1 MTDARAPEERLGDML
16 MEDYEAEPEAPPE
29 RGTMYGRLRVLTL
42 ADAMNAPPRRY
53 LLQGLIA
60 PGEFS
65 VWFGAPKCGKSF
77 LVLRLA
83 YGLAIGRGMWER
95 EARLSRVLYVAAE
108 GEGGINARILALRDE
123 LGDAGNR
130 FHYIAQPVT
139 IGPPAIDVG
148 DIIRAAKDLSV
159 DLIVLDTLAR
169 TFGVG
174 DENSA
179 KDMGAFVAAG
189 DQIRHETGAHVAVIH
204 HGTKAGEQMRGS
216 SALLGAAD
224 LAVRVAKNPGGS
236 GNTATVEAAKDDADG
251 GIMGFRL
258 RPVEVRIGAEEVAR
272 ETRIAEEA
280 ETTGGQHARRR
291 LSDAQQRALDLL
303 HEAMHEAAEPV
314 PPSINAPPGTRGVR
328 EDTWRERVY
337 AGTVSNG
344 ETQDAKRKAFK
355 RAAEALLTGRRIG
368 LHLGWVWP
376 A

>member
-1 MTDARAPEERLGDML
+1 MTDARGPEERLGDMM
-16 MEDYEAEPEAPPE
+16 MEDCETEAEAPPE
-29 RGTMYGRLRVLTL
+29 RGTLFGRLRVLTL

-95 EARLSRVLYVAAE
+95 EARLSRVLYLAAE

-123 LGDAGNR
+123 LGDAGDGFR
-130 FHYIAQPVT
+130 YIAQPVS
-139 IGPPAIDVG
+139 IGPPGIDVG
-148 DIIRAAKDLSV
+148 DVIRAAKDLGAH
-159 DLIVLDTLAR
+159 LIVVDTLAR
-169 TFGVG
+169 AFGIG

-189 DQIRHETGAHVAVIH
+189 DQIRHKTGAHVAVIH
-204 HGTKAGEQMRGS
+204 HATKSSEQIRGS
-216 SALLGAAD
+216 GALLGAAD
-224 LAVRVAKNPGGS
+224 LAVRVAKNPGG

-251 GIMGFRL
+251 AILGFRL
-258 RPVEVRIGAEEVAR
+258 RPVEVLTGAEKAAR
-272 ETRIAEEA
+272 ATCIAEEA
-280 ETTGGQHARRR
+280 EASDARGGSR
-291 LSDAQQRALDLL
+291 LSQAPRRALELL
-303 HEAMHEAAEPV
+303 HEAMHDTGEPLPPAV
-314 PPSINAPPGTRGVR
+314 PAPPGTRGVR

-337 AGTVSNG
+337 AGTVSSS
-344 ETQDAKRKAFK
+344 TRQDTKRRAFK
-355 RAAEALLTGRRIG
+355 RAADALIAARCIG
-368 LHLGWVWP
+368 FHAGWVWP